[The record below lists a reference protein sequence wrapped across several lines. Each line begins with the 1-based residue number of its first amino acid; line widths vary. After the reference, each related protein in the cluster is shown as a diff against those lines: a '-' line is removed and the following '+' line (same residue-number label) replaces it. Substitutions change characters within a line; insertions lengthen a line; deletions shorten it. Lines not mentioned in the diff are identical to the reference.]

1 MGKKR
6 TSDAKKKSVSS
17 VFHHF
22 KQAHAHGHENTSLR
36 TYSETH
42 AHMHTKSHNR
52 CSSLVYCICTITGW
66 CGRLQNSSVCT

>member
-42 AHMHTKSHNR
+42 AHKKPQQMPR
-52 CSSLVYCICTITGW
+52 LWCIVFV
-66 CGRLQNSSVCT
+66 R

>member
-42 AHMHTKSHNR
+42 AHMPQQMPR
-52 CSSLVYCICTITGW
+52 LWCIVFV
-66 CGRLQNSSVCT
+66 R